1 MSEKTK
7 SMNDRMNEHE
17 RIREQM
23 PLASAGVLDA
33 SEERELSQHLAS
45 CAECSTEFERWR
57 ELGAGLRRLPTPR
70 APEALVE
77 RTRVSLVAITIE
89 RREQRSTQRTMMWLV
104 LFAWTTIVATWPVLK
119 LISSGAA
126 SALDFNFVHTLY
138 VLIGITVF
146 GWVAAGA
153 AAVFLGLRHRQER
166 RLA

>member
-1 MSEKTK
+1 MNEKAK
-7 SMNDRMNEHE
+7 NMNDRTNEHE

-23 PLASAGVLDA
+23 ALASAGALDV

-45 CAECSTEFERWR
+45 CAECSEEFERWR

-70 APEALVE
+70 APAALVE
-77 RTRVSLVAITIE
+77 RTRVLLVAVTIE
-89 RREQRSTQRTMMWLV
+89 RREQRSTRRTMAWLV
-104 LFAWTTIVATWPVLK
+104 LFAWTTIMATWPVLK

-126 SALDFNFVHTLY
+126 SALDLSFVQTWHIL
-138 VLIGITVF
+138 LGITVF

-153 AAVFLGLRHRQER
+153 AAVFLGVRHRQER

>member
-1 MSEKTK
+1 MSAQEEK
-7 SMNDRMNEHE
+7 MNEHE

-23 PLASAGVLDA
+23 SLASAGALDA

-45 CAECSTEFERWR
+45 CAECRAEFEQWR
-57 ELGAGLRRLPTPR
+57 ELGAGLRRLPTPQ
-70 APEALVE
+70 APAAMVE
-77 RTRVSLVAITIE
+77 RTRVALVTLTVE
-89 RREQRSTQRTMMWLV
+89 RREQRSSRRTMVWLV
-104 LFAWTTIVATWPVLK
+104 LFAWTTMIATWPVLK

-126 SALDFNFVHTLY
+126 STLDLDFVRTWH
-138 VLIGITVF
+138 VLVVITIL